1 MADNKRKRGGADKRL
16 ISLSEA
22 YEVHYWSRKFKV
34 TPAKLRAAVKRV
46 GHSARAVEAYL
57 AELAHKARDRA
68 RISLKQA
75 YEVRYWSK
83 KFDVTPTVL
92 SAAVEAVGH
101 SSKAVAAYLG
111 IGGTRKKKRKAK
123 AKKVAVRRKSA
134 ARKTTRK
141 AAKKKTAKKK
151 TAKKKTAKK
160 KTRAA
165 QR

>member
-46 GHSARAVEAYL
+46 GHSAKAVEAYL

-68 RISLKQA
+68 LISLSQA
-75 YEVRYWSK
+75 YEVRYWTK
-83 KFDVTPTVL
+83 KFNVTPTVL
-92 SAAVEAVGH
+92 SAAVQAVGH

-111 IGGTRKKKRKAK
+111 IGGAAKRKVK
-123 AKKVAVRRKSA
+123 
-134 ARKTTRK
+134 RKTK
-141 AAKKKTAKKK
+141 KIAKKTAAKRKGTARRRAASRTVRKMAKK
-151 TAKKKTAKK
+151 TAR

-165 QR
+165 RR

>member
-46 GHSARAVEAYL
+46 GHSAKAVEAYL

-68 RISLKQA
+68 LISLSQA
-75 YEVRYWSK
+75 YEVRYWTK
-83 KFDVTPTVL
+83 KFNVTPTVL
-92 SAAVEAVGH
+92 SAAVQAVGH

-111 IGGTRKKKRKAK
+111 IGGAAKRKVK
-123 AKKVAVRRKSA
+123 
-134 ARKTTRK
+134 RKT
-141 AAKKKTAKKK
+141 KKTAKK
-151 TAKKKTAKK
+151 TAAKRKGTARRRAASRTVRKMAKKTAR

-165 QR
+165 RR

>member
-46 GHSARAVEAYL
+46 GHSAKAVEAYL

-68 RISLKQA
+68 LISLSQA
-75 YEVRYWSK
+75 YEVRYWTK
-83 KFDVTPTVL
+83 KFNVTPTVL
-92 SAAVEAVGH
+92 SAAVQAVGH

-111 IGGTRKKKRKAK
+111 IGGAAKRKVKRKTKRKAK
-123 AKKVAVRRKSA
+123 KTAAKRKGTARRRAASRTVRKMAKKSA
-134 ARKTTRK
+134 R
-141 AAKKKTAKKK
+141 
-151 TAKKKTAKK
+151 

-165 QR
+165 RR

>member
-16 ISLSEA
+16 ISLTEA

-34 TPAKLRAAVKRV
+34 TPAKLRGAVKRV

-68 RISLKQA
+68 RISLSQA

-83 KFDVTPTVL
+83 KFNVTPTVL

-111 IGGTRKKKRKAK
+111 IGGAAKRKVKRKK
-123 AKKVAVRRKSA
+123 AKKTAVKRKGTARRRA
-134 ARKTTRK
+134 ASRTVR
-141 AAKKKTAKKK
+141 
-151 TAKKKTAKK
+151 KTAKK

-165 QR
+165 ARSRARAARR

>member
-46 GHSARAVEAYL
+46 GHSAKAVEAYL

-68 RISLKQA
+68 LISLSQA
-75 YEVRYWSK
+75 YEVRYWTK
-83 KFDVTPTVL
+83 KFNVTPTVL
-92 SAAVEAVGH
+92 SAAVQAVGH

-111 IGGTRKKKRKAK
+111 IGGAAKRKVKRKTKKK
-123 AKKVAVRRKSA
+123 AKKTAAKRKGTARRRAASRTVRKMAKKSA
-134 ARKTTRK
+134 RKK
-141 AAKKKTAKKK
+141 A
-151 TAKKKTAKK
+151 
-160 KTRAA
+160 RAA
-165 QR
+165 RR

>member
-46 GHSARAVEAYL
+46 GHSAKAVEAYL

-68 RISLKQA
+68 LISLSQA
-75 YEVRYWSK
+75 YEVRYWTK
-83 KFDVTPTVL
+83 KFNVTPTVL
-92 SAAVEAVGH
+92 SAAVQAVGH

-111 IGGTRKKKRKAK
+111 IGGAAKRKVKRKTKRKAK
-123 AKKVAVRRKSA
+123 KTAAKRKGRARRRAASRTVRKMAKKSA
-134 ARKTTRK
+134 R
-141 AAKKKTAKKK
+141 
-151 TAKKKTAKK
+151 

-165 QR
+165 RR

>member
-1 MADNKRKRGGADKRL
+1 MADNKRKRGGADRRL

-57 AELAHKARDRA
+57 AELAHRARDRA
-68 RISLKQA
+68 RISLKEA

-83 KFDVTPTVL
+83 KFNVTPTVL
-92 SAAVEAVGH
+92 GAAVEAVGH

-111 IGGTRKKKRKAK
+111 IGGARKTKRKAK
-123 AKKVAVRRKSA
+123 A
-134 ARKTTRK
+134 RKTAATRK
-141 AAKKKTAKKK
+141 TAKK

-165 QR
+165 RR